1 MKTIYHKTI
10 TIGIVTA
17 LLLTLFTGCGS
28 SKKNEDKAPAGAD
41 KTYVYC
47 LSTGEDSL
55 YPKEISLENL
65 SNKKALR
72 TLTDAMNS
80 NESDRQSKRLMPE
93 GVRIRKENLSSGG
106 ILTLDFPKTYQEMK
120 PTREVLVRAGVVR
133 TFLQL
138 DDVVGVRFTIAG
150 IDAKDGEG
158 KALGTMTS
166 DTFVENAKQINA
178 YQHEKINLYF
188 ADSGNTH
195 LKKETRSIY
204 YSTNKPLEWAIVER
218 LIAGPKSSGS
228 NPTVPSSTQILSV
241 TTTGSVCYVNLSKT
255 FVSDSLGLRE
265 ELPIYSIVDS
275 LCDNCT
281 NVKRVQFSIEGDTDV
296 TFGQHM
302 KLDHA
307 YKEDRSLIASDTS
320 SASPAASAP

>member
-1 MKTIYHKTI
+1 MGVLT
-10 TIGIVTA
+10 V
-17 LLLTLFTGCGS
+17 LLFTLLTGCGS
-28 SKKNEDKAPAGAD
+28 SRKNEDRAPAGAD

-47 LSTGEDSL
+47 LSTNEDSL
-55 YPKEISLENL
+55 YPKEISLEDL
-65 SNKKALR
+65 SEKKELSK
-72 TLTDAMNS
+72 LTDALNS
-80 NESDRQSKRLMPE
+80 GKSDRQSKRLMPE
-93 GVRIRKENLSSGG
+93 GVRIRKENLSAGG
-106 ILTLDFPKTYQEMK
+106 ILTLDFPKTYQDMK
-120 PTREVLVRAGVVR
+120 ATREVLVRAGVVR

-138 DDVVGVRFTIAG
+138 DDVVGVRFTIEG
-150 IDAKDGEG
+150 TDAKDAEG

-178 YQHEKINLYF
+178 YQHEQINLYF
-188 ADSGNTH
+188 ADSANAH

-228 NPTVPSSTQILSV
+228 NPTVPASTQILSV

-255 FVSDSLGLRE
+255 FVSDSLGLKE

-281 NVKRVQFSIEGDTDV
+281 NVRRVQFSIEGDTDV

-307 YKEDRSLIASDTS
+307 YKEDRTWIASADSSVS
-320 SASPAASAP
+320 SATSTS